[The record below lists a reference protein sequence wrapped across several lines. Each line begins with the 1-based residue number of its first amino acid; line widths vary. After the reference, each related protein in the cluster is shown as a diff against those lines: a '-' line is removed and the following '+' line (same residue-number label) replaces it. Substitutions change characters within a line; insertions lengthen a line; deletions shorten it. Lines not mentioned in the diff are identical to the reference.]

1 MAQDDRISDF
11 PPADALTGAELY
23 AAVQDGVTK
32 KTTLPV
38 MSVLQGTRVRET
50 FRGFV
55 SGSGT
60 LLEQAAASINAGAQ
74 FTVQPNFLGIV
85 TFVTNADQFATADS
99 LVTKVSFIIK
109 LGAGTYGSG
118 GTTLTSG
125 FLFQIAPINVEV
137 DSDYYFELGN
147 IGTSTIEDFVNGS
160 GPYIVSG
167 LSVFT
172 ATQNGDEK
180 IWLFIGGDGTFGT
193 GATPTT
199 AGMFVDLTA
208 QDPIPVSGGENGQ
221 VTFWTEDNLQSG
233 DDGLFWDNTNK
244 RLGIGT
250 TTPSADVQIK
260 AKETGLLTDA
270 RFIYTD
276 FAGVNRTILRN
287 NGFQAWRIMNEIGD
301 EGRVQ
306 YTMPAGR
313 VGIVFSLA
321 DDSQRT
327 DLRHLSGGG
336 FAFAAGAGSGIPNEL
351 MRLNVA
357 GDLGINTTN
366 PTQKLDVNGKARIR
380 TIDNA
385 TGDVLTV
392 SATGVVQKRTI
403 SEIKGDINQDLQS
416 VTENGNETDR
426 DVIVKADFL
435 KGFIAQNDS
444 GETLARMINEDG
456 ESGLIEVNN
465 SGSTEKTSILP
476 SIITLVDDEGNST
489 DLSHIKTFTG
499 NTLPLKDILGRK
511 QTAAPNTSASFTI
524 GANPVLGGNVKV
536 LINRADEPKLPAT
549 QITLTGTGGTANI
562 TIAGVD
568 YLATFNTD
576 LTTTA
581 SDFVTSHAAAIL
593 AATGQVVTSSGAVIS
608 FLGFGDRVKIANATS
623 DLAGTMTLDIRK
635 RLGSD
640 FQPNTDMYMVVEQED
655 GFIEYQ
661 FQEIVL

>member
-562 TIAGVD
+562 TIAGVN

-608 FLGFGDRVKIANATS
+608 FLGFGDRVKIANATD
-623 DLAGTMTLDIRK
+623 DLAGTMTVDIRK

>member
-416 VTENGNETDR
+416 VTENGNETDISIIIKS
-426 DVIVKADFL
+426 DVSRFQLRNLADTL
-435 KGFIAQNDS
+435 LIDLAIGGLGGKINVLNDSDS
-444 GETLARMINEDG
+444 GETV
-456 ESGLIEVNN
+456 IE
-465 SGSTEKTSILP
+465 GG
-476 SIITLVDDEGNST
+476 IITLSNDDGFVK
-489 DLSHIKTFTG
+489 LIPLVTFTG
-499 NTLPLKDILGRK
+499 NELLLTNVLGAK

-562 TIAGVD
+562 TIAGVN

>member
-456 ESGLIEVNN
+456 ESGLIEVNK

-562 TIAGVD
+562 TIAGVN

-608 FLGFGDRVKIANATS
+608 FLGFGDRVKIANATD
-623 DLAGTMTLDIRK
+623 DLAGTMTVDIRK